1 MRHLLITITLLLIY
15 NLGNSQINLEQ
26 TYDHSGTF
34 ISLSVSGEKFYVMDV
49 GASQCRIF
57 NTDHTLWKTINL
69 SVPADHYLYDIRYVS
84 ENLFTDDNSLCLFY
98 IYYNY
103 NEVGQYYTYT
113 AKIVQE
119 NGTELLT
126 IPGCNYNYV
135 YNMADG
141 TTKMTTYSYDY
152 SVYPYPIQTRVY
164 ELPGHL
170 ISFSAEE
177 MTQKLNVRNAFP
189 NPSHHYVT
197 IPFDMPVSEKN
208 GEIIISD
215 ATGKAIRVIPV
226 TNEPTEITIETT
238 QFPRGTYFYH
248 LQTRDYRSQARKL
261 IIN

>member
-1 MRHLLITITLLLIY
+1 MKQLVIILSFILGLNPVFGQIT
-15 NLGNSQINLEQ
+15 LEQ

-49 GASQCRIF
+49 GASQCRIY

-69 SVPADHYLYDIRYVS
+69 SVPTDHYLYDIRYVS

-98 IYYNY
+98 IYYNF

-177 MTQKLNVRNAFP
+177 MTPTLNVRNAFP

-197 IPFDMPVSEKN
+197 IPFDMPASEKN
-208 GEIIISD
+208 GEIVISD
-215 ATGKAIRVIPV
+215 ASGKLIRAVPV

-248 LQTRDYRSQARKL
+248 LQTRNHRSQARKL
-261 IIN
+261 ILN

>member
-1 MRHLLITITLLLIY
+1 MKQLVTVLAFFLVLHSVF
-15 NLGNSQINLEQ
+15 GQINLEQ

-34 ISLSVSGEKFYVMDV
+34 ITLSVSGEKFYVMDV
-49 GASQCRIF
+49 GASQCRIY

-69 SVPADHYLYDIRYVS
+69 SVPMDHYLYDIRYVS

-98 IYYNY
+98 IYYY
-103 NEVGQYYTYT
+103 YDEVGQYYTYT
-113 AKIVQE
+113 ARIVQE

-170 ISFSAEE
+170 ISFSAQE
-177 MTQKLNVRNAFP
+177 MTPKLDVRNAFP

-197 IPFDMPVSEKN
+197 IPFDMPVSERN

-215 ATGKAIRVIPV
+215 AAGKAIRVIPV
-226 TNEPTEITIETT
+226 TNDPSEITIETT
-238 QFPRGTYFYH
+238 QYPRGTYFYH

-261 IIN
+261 IVY